1 MPSPYLAPS
10 LARLRTS
17 VNTRWPGRD
26 KRSDGWIGDA
36 AHAARKSDHNPD
48 KVTGVVRAL
57 DLDRDGLH
65 VPSVLAA
72 MLSHGAVRYVIHRRR
87 IYHVEQ
93 AFKPQVYKGENPHE
107 GHIHVSIEPSKAAE
121 ASKVEWAPVSAAWTF
136 PQLHKGMDGVWAA
149 RLQAYLNGHGAS
161 LRVDGEFGEAT
172 DSALRAFQK
181 AKKLDVDGWAGPQV
195 SLALRTR

>member
-26 KRSDGWIGDA
+26 KRSDGWIGDE
-36 AHAARKSDHNPD
+36 AHQSRTSDHNPD
-48 KVTGVVRAL
+48 ASGVVRAL

-72 MLSHGAVRYVIHRRR
+72 TFIHPSVRYVIHRRK
-87 IYHVEQ
+87 IFHIDND
-93 AFKPQVYKGENPHE
+93 FKPKTYTGSNPHE
-107 GHIHVSIEPSKAAE
+107 GHIHISIEHSKAAE
-121 ASKVEWAPVSAAWTF
+121 ASKGLWAPVSSAWTF
-136 PQLHKGMDGVWAA
+136 PQLHRGMDGVWAA

-161 LRVDGEFGEAT
+161 LRVDGDFGEAT
-172 DSALRAFQK
+172 EAALRAFQK